1 MVFNSVLRFKVVILC
16 ALSMGLIGCAIG
28 GRTPPSR
35 FYLLS
40 SLAASGS
47 ESPAATGA
55 RPIAIGIGP
64 VEISH
69 YLDRPQIATRLS
81 RNELRLAEFDKW
93 AEPMQDN
100 ITRVLAENLAVL
112 LRAQPVTIFAWRGS
126 LLAVD
131 YRVQVDVI
139 RMDGALGGD
148 ATLMARWLIL
158 EKDDRKVLLNRK
170 STFEEPT
177 GTRDYEALVAAMS
190 RAIASL
196 SEEIAGDIKS
206 LISADVVK

>member
-1 MVFNSVLRFKVVILC
+1 MVFNRVLRFKVVILGI
-16 ALSMGLIGCAIG
+16 LLMGLIGCAFG
-28 GRTPPSR
+28 GRTAPSR

-47 ESPAATGA
+47 EARTAIGA

-64 VEISH
+64 VEISQ

-81 RNELRLAEFDKW
+81 RNELRLSEFEKW
-93 AEPMQDN
+93 AEPLQDN
-100 ITRVLAENLAVL
+100 VTRVLAENLAAL
-112 LRAQPVTIFAWRGS
+112 LRAESVTIFPWRGS

-131 YRVQVDVI
+131 YRVQIDVI

-170 STFEEPT
+170 STFQEPT
-177 GTRDYEALVAAMS
+177 GTRDYKALVAAMS
-190 RAIASL
+190 RTIASL
-196 SEEIAGDIKS
+196 SEEIAEEIRSLKSTDI
-206 LISADVVK
+206 VK

>member
-1 MVFNSVLRFKVVILC
+1 MVFNSVLRFKVVILGV
-16 ALSMGLIGCAIG
+16 LLMGLIGCAFG
-28 GRTPPSR
+28 GRTAPSR

-47 ESPAATGA
+47 EPPAAIGA

-81 RNELRLAEFDKW
+81 RNELSLAEFDKW
-93 AEPMQDN
+93 AEPLQDN
-100 ITRVLAENLAVL
+100 VTRVLAENLAVL
-112 LRAQPVTIFAWRGS
+112 LRADPVNIFQWRGS
-126 LLAVD
+126 LAVD
-131 YRVQVDVI
+131 YRVQIDVI
-139 RMDGALGGD
+139 RMDGVLGGN
-148 ATLMARWLIL
+148 ATLMARWLII

-177 GTRDYEALVAAMS
+177 GTGDYKALVAAMS
-190 RAIASL
+190 RTIASL
-196 SEEIAGDIKS
+196 SEEIAEEIKS
-206 LISADVVK
+206 LIF

>member
-1 MVFNSVLRFKVVILC
+1 MVFNRVVRFKVVILGV
-16 ALSMGLIGCAIG
+16 LLMGLIGCTLG
-28 GRTPPSR
+28 GRTAPSR

-47 ESPAATGA
+47 EPAAATGA

-81 RNELRLAEFDKW
+81 RNELSLSEFEKW
-93 AEPMQDN
+93 AEPLQDN
-100 ITRVLAENLAVL
+100 VTRVLAENLAVL
-112 LRAQPVTIFAWRGS
+112 LRAESVTIFPWRGS

-131 YRVQVDVI
+131 YRVQIDVI
-139 RMDGALGGD
+139 HLDGVLGGD

-170 STFEEPT
+170 STFQEPT
-177 GTRDYEALVAAMS
+177 GAGDYKALVAAMS
-190 RAIASL
+190 RTIASL
-196 SEEIAGDIKS
+196 SEEIAEDIKS
-206 LISADVVK
+206 LISTDIVK